1 MLKKRE
7 CEKIEIQSYV
17 KIERRYRQEHNNN
30 DGEHFENDYEDDRQ
44 D

>member
-7 CEKIEIQSYV
+7 CEKIEIQSDV
-17 KIERRYRQEHNNN
+17 KIERIHRQEHNN
-30 DGEHFENDYEDDRQ
+30 DGKHYENDYEDDRQ